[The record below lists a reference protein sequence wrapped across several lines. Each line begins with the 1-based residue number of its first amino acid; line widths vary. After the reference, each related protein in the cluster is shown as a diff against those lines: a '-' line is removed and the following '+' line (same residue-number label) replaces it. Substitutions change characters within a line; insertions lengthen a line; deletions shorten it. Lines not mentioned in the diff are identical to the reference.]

1 MSDDHPVIEY
11 FFSFSSL
18 WSYVGSRVLQDIVG
32 RTGARI
38 DYKPID
44 LHATFEAGG
53 SKRVRDRPAPRQLY
67 RIVEMLRWR
76 DRYKIPLTVWPKY
89 YPVEP
94 ALGHRML
101 LAALRDGADV
111 AAFAHNGTQ
120 AVWADDLNVADP
132 ETLVA
137 IADRSGLDGKALL
150 AAADDPAIKAHE
162 AELTA
167 EAAER
172 HLFGAPFY
180 FYRGE
185 PFWGQDRLEMLEEMI
200 VSGRAPVTWPDPR
213 EIDPKT
219 ATIR

>member
-1 MSDDHPVIEY
+1 MSDNSPVIEY

-18 WSYVGSRVLQDIVG
+18 WSYIGSRVLQDIVK
-32 RTGARI
+32 RTGARV
-38 DYKPID
+38 DYKPMD

-76 DRYKIPLTVWPKY
+76 DRYKIPLTIWPKF

-94 ALGHRML
+94 SLGHRML
-101 LAALRDGADV
+101 LAALRAGQDV
-111 AAFAHNGTQ
+111 TAFAHNGTQ
-120 AVWADDLNVADP
+120 AVWADELNVADP
-132 ETLVA
+132 DTLVA
-137 IADRSGLDGKALL
+137 IADRSGLDGKSLL
-150 AAADDPAIKAHE
+150 KLADDSDIKAREAAITREAAD
-162 AELTA
+162 
-167 EAAER
+167 R

-185 PFWGQDRLEMLEEMI
+185 PFWGQDRLEILEEMI

-219 ATIR
+219 ATLK

>member
-1 MSDDHPVIEY
+1 MSDDRPAIEY

-18 WSYVGSRVLQDIVG
+18 WSYVGSRVFQDIVR
-32 RTGARI
+32 RTGVRV

-76 DRYKIPLTVWPKY
+76 DRHKIPLTIWPKY

-94 ALGHRML
+94 GLGHRML
-101 LAALRDGADV
+101 LAALRAGQDV
-111 AAFAHNGTQ
+111 AAFAHNGMQ
-120 AVWADDLNVADP
+120 AVWADDLDVADP
-132 ETLVA
+132 ASLVA
-137 IADRSGLDGKALL
+137 IADRSGLDGRALL
-150 AAADDPAIKAHE
+150 AAADDDAI
-162 AELTA
+162 TA
-167 EAAER
+167 REQEITREAADR

-200 VSGRAPVTWPDPR
+200 VSGRAPVTWPELR
-213 EIDPKT
+213 EIDPST